1 MPFPCWPHPHYWARF
16 CLFTRK
22 TTAVDARDPE
32 VASKLMAEQGTT
44 QTPQQRSLLRRAVGA
59 AAIGNFT
66 EWYDFGVY
74 AYVAAYVGHQF
85 FPGPWEVASAFG
97 VFAISFLFRPL
108 GSLFFGPLGDR
119 VGRQKVLAI
128 TILLMSGSTF
138 MIGLL
143 PAYET
148 IGLLAPVLLLLC
160 RLLQGFS
167 TGGEYGGAATYIAE
181 FAPDKKRG
189 FWGSWL
195 EFGTLAGFGFGA
207 LVPTI
212 LILNLDTASM
222 EEWGWRIPFLI
233 AGPLGAI
240 GLYLRNKLED
250 TPAFNNLKDD
260 QRVAKSPLKDLLV
273 GWWQRL
279 LILMGIVLLIN
290 IANYTILT
298 YMETYLA
305 DTLDVAEGKEHEVLV
320 PLLLAVA
327 FMMAIITPIGA
338 LSDRIGRKPLF
349 LSATICFLVLPI
361 PAFLLI
367 AQGTMLTTLLGLM
380 LLGLGHV
387 QLVGPLAATL
397 PAMFPTKVRYGAF
410 AIGYNVSTALFGGT
424 APLVNDYFVG
434 TTGNDFFPA
443 YYLMAAAAVAIIPVL
458 LMKETVGQ
466 PLMDD
471 EPSTRATT

>member
-1 MPFPCWPHPHYWARF
+1 MPNS
-16 CLFTRK
+16 
-22 TTAVDARDPE
+22 E
-32 VASKLMAEQGTT
+32 VASRLMAEQETT

-74 AYVAAYVGHQF
+74 AYVAAYIGHQF

-97 VFAISFLFRPL
+97 VFAVSFLFRPL

-119 VGRQKVLAI
+119 IGRQKVLAI

-138 MIGLL
+138 VIGLL
-143 PAYET
+143 PAYDT

-181 FAPDKKRG
+181 FSPDKKRG

-212 LILNLDTASM
+212 LILNLDSTSM
-222 EEWGWRIPFLI
+222 DEWGWRVPFLI

-240 GLYLRNKLED
+240 GLYLRSKLED
-250 TPAFNNLKDD
+250 TPAFNNLKHD

-273 GWWQRL
+273 GWWRRL

-290 IANYTILT
+290 IGNYTILT

-305 DTLDVAEGKEHEVLV
+305 DTLGVAEGKEHEVLV

-327 FMMAIITPIGA
+327 FMLIIITPIGA

-367 AQGTMLTTLLGLM
+367 SQGTMLTTLLGLM
-380 LLGLGHV
+380 LLGVGHV

-397 PAMFPTKVRYGAF
+397 PAMFPTRVRYGAF

-434 TTGNDFFPA
+434 TTGNTFFPA
-443 YYLMAAAAVAIIPVL
+443 YYLMGAAAVAIIPVL
-458 LMKETVGQ
+458 LLKETVGK
-466 PLMDD
+466 PLMED
-471 EPSTRATT
+471 EPSKSATT